1 MATEVDRII
10 QAVVSAPVLLI
21 ASDFDG
27 ALAPIVNDP
36 AVAIAIPRAVDALQQ
51 IGRLPH
57 THAAVVSGR
66 GLVDL
71 RSRLSGLTAA
81 TLSGSHGAEMDGEV
95 SSEVS
100 WLHRLELEHVTE
112 SLAAIVQKFPGSR
125 LELKAR
131 GVAFHYR
138 EVSDADVMPAVETVL
153 KLKGE
158 YTSMS
163 TRLGSMVIEFAVDR
177 VSKGDAIRY
186 LRHRTGATSVVF
198 IGDDLTDE
206 SAFAELGSIDAGVK
220 VGPGDTVARFRIG
233 TVCDVDELLN
243 KFLHERTKWLAERSL
258 VPIQDHAVLSDQ
270 RTIALV
276 APGARLVWL
285 CLPRIDSPALFAE
298 LLGGPAAGFFE
309 ISPAGDV
316 GPAAQSYDRDSLILK
331 TTWPTCTV
339 TDYLDCAGGR
349 AYQRAGR
356 TDLVRVIE
364 GSGRIRIRFA
374 PRLDFGRVPTFMS
387 VRDGVL
393 EIEGAQDPIMLH
405 APGVNWTIVQDGP
418 HHTAESEF
426 ELSHAPLV
434 FELRY
439 GTGSTRPHIH
449 DETARRQTTHNFW
462 SAWSAS
468 LRIPPLH
475 PLVVRR
481 SALMLRALCYGPTG
495 AIAAAGTTSL
505 PEHLGGSRN
514 WDYRYCWPRDSA
526 LAAAAL
532 LRLGNTGTA
541 MRLLEWLYGV
551 LEHCDSPDRLH
562 PIYTVSG
569 HELGPEAEISGLN
582 GYGESRPV
590 RVGNAA
596 AQQVQLDVF
605 GPIAD
610 LVASLVE
617 SGAPVAPDHWRVTR
631 AMVEAV
637 EARWKEPDHGIWEI
651 RGPKRHHVH
660 SRVMCY
666 HTVDRAMVVHEHM
679 VGGSNPNW
687 MRLREQIR
695 EDVLANG
702 IHAESGAFTA
712 SYGSGNIDAASLLTG
727 LVGLVSIDD
736 PRFTRTVSAV
746 ENSLRR
752 GPVVYRYL
760 YEDGLPGRE
769 GGFHLCTSW
778 LIEAMVKQGRV
789 QEARELF
796 DDFVAR
802 AGPTGILSE
811 QYDPSS
817 CTALGNVPQAYSH
830 VAVINAAVALSQHGE
845 TSEESGNSPKTRR
858 VEGIA

>member
-1 MATEVDRII
+1 MASEVDRII

-27 ALAPIVNDP
+27 ALAPIVDDP
-36 AVAIAIPRAVDALQQ
+36 AMATALPRAVAALQQ

-71 RSRLSGLTAA
+71 RTRLIELSTA
-81 TLSGSHGAEMDGEV
+81 TLSGSHGAEMDGEIPA
-95 SSEVS
+95 EVA
-100 WLHRLELEHVTE
+100 WLHRLELQQVTE
-112 SLAAIVQKFPGSR
+112 SLAAIVQRFPGAR
-125 LELKAR
+125 LEPKAR

-153 KLKGE
+153 RLKE
-158 YTSMS
+158 QYTSLS
-163 TRLGSMVIEFAVDR
+163 TRLGSMVIEFAVDK
-177 VSKGDAIRY
+177 VCKGDAIRY

-206 SAFAELGSIDAGVK
+206 SAFAALSAGDAGVK
-220 VGPGDTVARFRIG
+220 VGPGDTLARFRIG
-233 TVCDVDELLN
+233 SVCDVDELLN
-243 KFLHERTKWLAERSL
+243 RILEERIKWLAERRL

-309 ISPAGDV
+309 ISPAGDA
-316 GPAAQSYDRDSLILK
+316 GPGTQAYDEDSLILR
-331 TTWPTCTV
+331 TSWPACTV

-356 TDLVRVIE
+356 TDLVRVVE
-364 GSGRIRIRFA
+364 GTGRIKIRFA

-387 VRDGVL
+387 IRDGVL
-393 EIEGAQDPIMLH
+393 EIEGPQDPIMLH
-405 APGVNWTIVQDGP
+405 APGVVWTILQDGP

-426 ELSHAPLV
+426 ELSRSPLV
-434 FELRY
+434 LELRY
-439 GTGSTRPHIH
+439 GTGSTRAHFH
-449 DETARRQTTHNFW
+449 AETVRRETTRKFW

-475 PLVVRR
+475 SGHVRR

-526 LAAAAL
+526 LAASSL

-569 HELGPEAEISGLN
+569 QELGPEAEISCLN
-582 GYGESRPV
+582 GYGQSRPV

-660 SRVMCY
+660 SRVMCF

-679 VGGSNPNW
+679 VGAPNPSW
-687 MRLREQIR
+687 LKLREQIR

-702 IHAESGAFTA
+702 FHAEAGAFTS
-712 SYGSGNIDAASLLTG
+712 SYGNSNLDASSLLTG

-736 PRFTRTVSAV
+736 PRFSRTVSAV

-778 LIEAMVKQGRV
+778 LIEAMVKQGRIR
-789 QEARELF
+789 EARELF
-796 DDFVAR
+796 DDFINQ
-802 AGPTGILSE
+802 AGPTGIFSE
-811 QYDPSS
+811 QHDPSS
-817 CTALGNVPQAYSH
+817 HTALGNIPQAYSH
-830 VAVINAAVALSQHGE
+830 VAVINSAVALSEHGE
-845 TSEESGNSPKTRR
+845 TSSESGNSPRAGHVK
-858 VEGIA
+858 GIA